1 MTATPLPP
9 RIVEVTSALTDAQRD
24 LETLLDGIPSA
35 HHDAPVAEGWTIAQ
49 VIEHL
54 ALVEDGSG
62 RVVSRLCKAAEGTE
76 EADTDP
82 VLPTLAHLGV
92 ETPETPLSAPD
103 MVRPAEGVSAQDAL
117 AMGAPRATSVSMNAS
132 TSAWLEVSR
141 YRVRSARVAG
151 DGRAPAA
158 GATGAAGG
166 AERGAAQAAATS
178 GTRARHARSGPCGR
192 RGMTIGMAIR
202 RWRVRARWT
211 RSASCAGAGGAPGT
225 APTGSR
231 SAPPAA
237 GAGA

>member
-117 AMGAPRATSVSMNAS
+117 ARLREAR
-132 TSAWLEVSR
+132 
-141 YRVRSARVAG
+141 ARVVSALLANA
-151 DGRAPAA
+151 GRAL
-158 GATGAAGG
+158 ATVTHPHPRLGVLNGYQWGLFLALHQRRHMTQIASI
-166 AERGAAQAAATS
+166 ARAHAT
-178 GTRARHARSGPCGR
+178 A
-192 RGMTIGMAIR
+192 
-202 RWRVRARWT
+202 
-211 RSASCAGAGGAPGT
+211 
-225 APTGSR
+225 
-231 SAPPAA
+231 
-237 GAGA
+237 